1 MPPTATRGSRNKF
14 YNRIAADARRAQTL
28 VLSPASPTGSQAGRS
43 GQSRPPSLGGSYG
56 YSYRPIPSSQH
67 GWPRAG
73 EGDEGGWGGSGNHDK
88 GGVRASALKAEDPKA
103 RQVIDSA
110 RTTSSTFSPHLR
122 IQDWVNATTPSH
134 RHIQGSES
142 FAGQAQ
148 DLALL
153 QAQPPSDRRVDY
165 PKADSYCSH
174 PQSPSSTGSTPTQ
187 PIPSKKNRCKGDDN
201 SGKMEEDQLSAFQ
214 RFMARSRS
222 PFPSASRRR
231 DPHLS
236 GGVGA
241 WAGAGAGASGDR
253 NSYAARSKY
262 PDITSPVPVLNLPIR
277 ERWAENRLSYTETRR
292 KKLEKDK
299 QQALQMLQEA
309 ERELEE
315 EDAAESSRRRRP
327 HVDATLAQE
336 NADLRDELKHY
347 KETLRQAQA
356 MLENQQT
363 QSSSEASQAARDHE
377 RLTQQIEDLQFA
389 LSKAEAEAD
398 TERHKRSKA
407 ELESESSKKG
417 QSTMARAAHEA
428 DLRAKESEA
437 KVKELEGKL
446 KECERRETIERE
458 RRNVAERKVAQQAAE
473 LTSASRNLE
482 IHAQRVQEAYNAK
495 DLAIQKLRAVN
506 VDSAKLHD
514 KLNTV
519 RLENDSIR
527 ARVDEL
533 TGQGIFLHSRGVIEA
548 GYMEGYKT
556 QISLTESLTW
566 GWIDGQ
572 LQSAEAGAADRKRL
586 KKDAHKER
594 ATADRLRAE
603 RNDLKEQLAKLA
615 VQARRLKASR
625 AHFSRYDLT
634 DLGTDIERPRSSVT
648 LHRKRAASSS
658 FAQAASVLLHK
669 SGTSSDRTDPRATTT
684 VISDP
689 DGEDLPIQRVVLED
703 ESEELKTGEGP
714 ARVEET
720 QAFSSNKASLESIKK
735 PSLSMASVPLEPTR
749 ITPNLLGPEIGIS
762 SEIHQNQKKPAG
774 PYKTGA
780 SERGSDL
787 HSALDT
793 IAESME
799 MKRASDSFGLL
810 DNELKSGAS
819 PRSGP
824 EASVSGGEVISI
836 ANGAKA
842 GSTDPSADIGA
853 EFGFSLVHAQ
863 PQPPEETQ
871 SPARLV

>member
-73 EGDEGGWGGSGNHDK
+73 EGDEGGWGGAGNHDK

-533 TGQGIFLHSRGVIEA
+533 TGQ
-548 GYMEGYKT
+548 
-556 QISLTESLTW
+556 
-566 GWIDGQ
+566 

-648 LHRKRAASSS
+648 LHKKRAASSS

-714 ARVEET
+714 ARIEET
-720 QAFSSNKASLESIKK
+720 QAFSSEKASLELIKK
-735 PSLSMASVPLEPTR
+735 PSLSMASIPLEPTR
-749 ITPNLLGPEIGIS
+749 ITPNLLGPEFGIS

-774 PYKTGA
+774 PCKTGA

-836 ANGAKA
+836 ANGGKA

-863 PQPPEETQ
+863 HQPPEETQ